1 MNDPSTWAF
10 AWLVVAAVF
19 GVGEMLTAGSFFML
33 PFALGGVIASI
44 ASFAGMPVPGS
55 WLLFIVVSVVAFF
68 ALKPL
73 ARRLDLDLPNP
84 VGTGANRL
92 VGSNG
97 VVAESIPPRASG
109 LGMVRIGGEQWRAET
124 RGDYTISA
132 GAPVRIVAI
141 EGTRAIVELATNPLT
156 HTSPDA
162 PTQRGN
168 HP

>member
-10 AWLVVAAVF
+10 AWLVVAAIF
-19 GVGEMLTAGSFFML
+19 GVGEMLTAGTFFML
-33 PFALGGVIASI
+33 PFALGGVVASI
-44 ASFAGMPVPGS
+44 ASFAGLPGPGS
-55 WLLFIVVSVVAFF
+55 WVLFIVVSVVAFF

-73 ARRLDLDLPNP
+73 ARRLDLELPNP

-97 VVAESIPPRASG
+97 VVGESVPPRARG
-109 LGMVRIGGEQWRAET
+109 LGMVRIGGEEWRAET
-124 RGDYTISA
+124 RGDHTISA
-132 GAPVRIVAI
+132 GAAVRIVAI
-141 EGTRAIVELATNPLT
+141 EGTRAIVELAADPLT

-162 PTQRGN
+162 PIQRGN